1 MKPGRR
7 MITVVP
13 LLLYGVFIVYSLL
26 TGYQPGIRIW
36 SNFSSFLLQM
46 LSLLPF
52 VFILIGL
59 FEVWVKRETVEKHL
73 GRESGILAYVWAVL
87 LAGTTVGGLYVSIP
101 VAYSLYRKGA
111 GLGVVFAY
119 VSSSAICR
127 VPMTLFEAGLLG
139 WRFTIVRFTVS
150 IPLVIVTSILMGR
163 YFESKGYRMPGSDT
177 GSIGQH

>member
-1 MKPGRR
+1 

-13 LLLYGVFIVYSLL
+13 LLLFGIFVAYSLL
-26 TGYQPGIRIW
+26 SEYQPGLHIW

-73 GRESGILAYVWAVL
+73 GRESGMLAYVWAVL
-87 LAGTTVGGLYVSIP
+87 LAGTTVGGLYVSLP

-111 GLGVVFAY
+111 SLSVVFAY

-127 VPMTLFEAGLLG
+127 VPMTLFEASLLG

-150 IPLVIVTSILMGR
+150 IPLVIVTSILLGR
-163 YFESKGYRMPGSDT
+163 YFESRGYQMPGT
-177 GSIGQH
+177 I